1 MSEGKAVNLRV
12 RPFNSVDLCYP
23 VSGIVCHQPDLLGQK
38 VRRFRLQELYPNLSK
53 TDGDASRLKW
63 DSKQIYEHLF
73 QGESPGTAG
82 VSVLSHLRNVAEAAE
97 LDSAVLMRQNA
108 YLTSYSEEVINE
120 VQRVYRF
127 DPGDANA
134 SRHTLLVQ
142 AERDLMR
149 LYDGLDSVY
158 KQTGLWGKVAV
169 KTLSDQDNAGV
180 QYTPGGN
187 AYFDGASHTLTSG
200 YEYRFPS
207 VENDLRYHQAR
218 ATIRQEILNA
228 KRMRIMC
235 EHGATTFPNEVSA
248 IDLRI
253 RKLQSDYI
261 DTILTSPIDGTV
273 TGVFR
278 TLGDFVQAGEPVLR
292 VEDDEGVYLVG
303 VIKCRTMVRPGAKID
318 VTTKLFEAIGA
329 TDTLVHGEIVAVR
342 GHDAVSEQWDILA
355 LCENRTAGGAPI
367 LPINYHFDFESTSIQ
382 VT

>member
-1 MSEGKAVNLRV
+1 MNEGKAVNLRV

-38 VRRFRLQELYPNLSK
+38 VRRFRLQDFYPDLSE

-73 QGESPGTAG
+73 LGETPGAPG
-82 VSVLSHLRNVAEAAE
+82 ISVLSHLRNVTEAAD

-108 YLTSYSEEVINE
+108 YLTSYSGEVIEE
-120 VQRVYRF
+120 VQRVYNY
-127 DPGDANA
+127 DPGDATA
-134 SRHTLLVQ
+134 ARHTLLVQ
-142 AERDLMR
+142 AERDLIQ
-149 LYDGLDSVY
+149 LYNGLDSVY
-158 KQTGLWGKVAV
+158 KNTGLAGKVV
-169 KTLSDQDNAGV
+169 IKTKSDQDNAGV
-180 QYTPGGN
+180 QYSPGGDV
-187 AYFDGASHTLTSG
+187 YFDGASHTLTSG
-200 YEYRFPS
+200 YEYRYPS

-228 KRMRIMC
+228 ERMRIMC
-235 EHGATTFPNEVSA
+235 AHGATTFRNEVSA

-303 VIKCRTMVRPGAKID
+303 AIKCRAMVRPGAKID
-318 VTTKLFEAIGA
+318 VTTKLFEEVGA
-329 TDTLVHGEIVAVR
+329 TDTVIHGEIVAVR
-342 GHDAVSEQWDILA
+342 GHDAVSEQWDVLA
-355 LCENRTAGGAPI
+355 LCDNRTPGGKPI

-382 VT
+382 IA